1 MTSYVNKSSKSLFWY
16 EISPYLQILWLE
28 LLYQKLLEGGEIHS
42 LSPGLFE
49 VEKPGVNRVRK
60 AKKCDCT
67 YLKILFGLK
76 VCD

>member
-1 MTSYVNKSSKSLFWY
+1 
-16 EISPYLQILWLE
+16 
-28 LLYQKLLEGGEIHS
+28 LEGGEIHS
-42 LSPGLFE
+42 LSPGIFE